1 MIVYCLLFIILLC
14 VFFVKI
20 VYGLNVFI
28 FIVVNGGLGVILLEG
43 KLVIF
48 CNLNFLWSFLYVIY
62 LWINEDILCFVLII

>member
-48 CNLNFLWSFLYVIY
+48 CNLNFL
-62 LWINEDILCFVLII
+62 